1 MCQDELYLFIDLFV
15 EVYQYWKPTE
25 CAEDTFYNT
34 ETRNVIGEYKHCIA
48 KEALQSLGHPFRF
61 IRGLITV
68 IVIGNNK

>member
-68 IVIGNNK
+68 IVISNNK